1 MKIQPFGERVALQVL
16 DIEEKTESGL
26 VIAVSK
32 DKSNRGLI
40 VALGDEVPNNSI
52 SVGDKVL
59 FNRGA
64 GLSYTDGSEEYRVM
78 GIKDILCK
86 IIEE

>member
-1 MKIQPFGERVALQVL
+1 MKIQPLGERVAIQVL
-16 DIEEKTESGL
+16 PIEEVTESGL
-26 VIAVSK
+26 VLAVDKS
-32 DKSNRGLI
+32 KSNRGEV
-40 VALGDEVPNNSI
+40 VALGEDAPSCI

-59 FNRGA
+59 FNKGA
-64 GLSYTDGSEEYRVM
+64 GLSYTDGSEDYKVI